1 MRLLVRC
8 HPRAPIPALP
18 WKTAVPARSRSG
30 SAGEPRR
37 EWIEA
42 LFDNHL
48 PRGIERRESAIA
60 VLASDGEVWRLLHQ
74 ARHSMSETTATIE
87 RLAARAVAQF
97 EDLRAA

>member
-8 HPRAPIPALP
+8 HPRAPVPALP
-18 WKTAVPARSRSG
+18 WKTTVPARPQSKSG
-30 SAGEPRR
+30 SESRR

-48 PRGIERRESAIA
+48 PRGIEQRERAIA
-60 VLASDGEVWRLLHQ
+60 TLARDGEVWRLLHQ

-87 RLAARAVAQF
+87 RLAARAAAQF
-97 EDLRAA
+97 EDLHAA